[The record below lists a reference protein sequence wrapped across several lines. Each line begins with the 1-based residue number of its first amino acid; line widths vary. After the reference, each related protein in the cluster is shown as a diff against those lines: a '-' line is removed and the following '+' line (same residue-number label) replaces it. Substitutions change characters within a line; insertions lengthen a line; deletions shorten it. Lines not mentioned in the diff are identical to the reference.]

1 MKRFR
6 KKQIVIEAVQITDG
20 TFDAPYPNLD
30 HISGVVY
37 DPIVRCAYIQA
48 REGIM
53 QADLGDWIIKGVRGE
68 LYPCKPDIFDETYE
82 PEFSTITT
90 LEALFADDVTDSG
103 HGR

>member
-37 DPIVRCAYIQA
+37 DPIVRCTYIQA

-53 QADLGDWIIKGVRGE
+53 QADLGDWIIKGVRGSYTHAN
-68 LYPCKPDIFDETYE
+68 LTFLMRPTSQSFR
-82 PEFSTITT
+82 
-90 LEALFADDVTDSG
+90 LL
-103 HGR
+103 RR